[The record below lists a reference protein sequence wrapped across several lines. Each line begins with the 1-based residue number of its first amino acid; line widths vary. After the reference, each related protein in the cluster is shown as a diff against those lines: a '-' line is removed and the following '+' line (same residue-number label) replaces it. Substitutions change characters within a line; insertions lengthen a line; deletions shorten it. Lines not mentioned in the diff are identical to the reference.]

1 MENGNELF
9 ISRIETKG
17 SHHWHSHNTRP
28 GPGGVWGGVKR
39 IFVTPKMTLSIM
51 KQHSTNKLKT
61 LSDNYKTHNSN
72 HLTQHLKH

>member
-1 MENGNELF
+1 MEHGNELF

-17 SHHWHSHNTRP
+17 SHHWHSHNTRA
-28 GPGGVWGGVKR
+28 GPGGGGVKR